1 MNYPII
7 GISGAA
13 RCGKDTLCRGLIRE
27 LEKIDLPAVR
37 KSIAGDTVKADL
49 QKLLFEKI
57 EFDSFTENHTEKEFV
72 RPLLVEYGKL
82 MRQKTNGRYFIEK
95 FQIEENFINIIP
107 DIRYAE
113 YPKDEL
119 FWLKNEMQGLS
130 IFIEREE
137 ILDANETEKIN
148 NKMIKEVADYHLKWG
163 RLNENSEYEKQ
174 IIDFHAKQIIEK
186 FYLPLIDR
194 TMRSF

>member
-1 MNYPII
+1 MFYPII

-27 LEKIDLPAVR
+27 FEKIGIKAKR
-37 KSIAGDTVKADL
+37 KSIAGDTVKNDL
-49 QKLLFEKI
+49 KNLLYEKI
-57 EFDSFTENHTEKEFV
+57 QFDTFTENNEEKESV
-72 RPLLVEYGKL
+72 RPLLVEYGKI

-95 FQIEENFINIIP
+95 FKIEENFINIIP

-119 FWLKNEMQGLS
+119 YWLKNEMNGLS

-137 ILDANETEKIN
+137 IYDANETEKIN
-148 NKMIKEVADYHLKWG
+148 NKFIKEIADFNLKWG
-163 RLNENSEYEKQ
+163 RLNEQSEYEKK
-174 IIDFHAKQIIEK
+174 IIDFYAKDIIEK
-186 FYLPLIDR
+186 YYLPLTNR
-194 TMRSF
+194 TV